1 LIRKASASSQIIIA
15 TQSVELV
22 NNFEQNEIIAV
33 DRQNNQSVFNRLDK
47 ENLKDWLDNY
57 SIGEL
62 WNKNIIGARP

>member
-22 NNFEQNEIIAV
+22 NNFEPNEIIAV